1 MEIAPHIDQMVLFSG
16 DGDFTRLVEAM
27 QRRSVCVTVVS
38 ATSTQ
43 PPMIAQGLRRQFYE
57 LKLNEALV
65 HRATMSYLLRI
76 ELSAE
81 RLGLAAT
88 SALD

>member
-1 MEIAPHIDQMVLFSG
+1 
-16 DGDFTRLVEAM
+16 M
-27 QRRSVCVTVVS
+27 QRHGVRVTVVS

-43 PPMIAQGLRRQFYE
+43 PPMIAQELCQQFYE

-65 HRATMSYLLRI
+65 YRATMSYLVRI

-81 RLGLAAT
+81 TTWPRRDERA
-88 SALD
+88 